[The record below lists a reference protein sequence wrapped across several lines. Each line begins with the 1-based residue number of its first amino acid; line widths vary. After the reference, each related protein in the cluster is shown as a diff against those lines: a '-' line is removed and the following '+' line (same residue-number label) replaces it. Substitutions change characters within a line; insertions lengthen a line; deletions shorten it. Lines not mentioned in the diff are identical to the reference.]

1 MITHAIHQKLIPGA
15 TAVLLFL
22 AAIAPIVLT
31 TPAIAQ
37 EFGFG
42 GDIALTYIPGSSHKL
57 YQINGDCDWVEW
69 DATLSSKTPTCNP
82 TISQTLTR
90 ADVLGD
96 GLGASFEHDGSLIVL
111 FGDTIGGTPYYS
123 KWARISNS
131 YMWQAGDPIARST
144 TQHAEDGLLLNFF
157 LTGTAPTVHALPVQ
171 PPPQEPGDIPVD
183 MGAFDIPNAGIS
195 LDGQIYII
203 CSTGTTVDINGNPD
217 YSGDYSVLAGFDET
231 NETFSSGRTISR
243 VADGGHFVYMGLYEA
258 PPWSLGEPLGGWIE
272 PMVVMFGLGVYR
284 DSNIYLS
291 MIPKSQFWSGV
302 DWQGNSSTLYFTGMG
317 HGHPEWSLNETDAVP
332 VVTDLDPSSPTIG
345 NFSVFYS
352 DQLGLW
358 LMTFD
363 GGRNSTSTTG
373 FYFTYA
379 TQPWGPWTTP
389 QFFYNDCRDGGYGNF
404 IFYYT
409 DKAHNDCPSAL
420 PAGTTTFPASA
431 GPTGPMI
438 GSNDPFTS
446 RGAAF
451 APQMIQRFTEMDG
464 NTLKIFYNLSTW
476 NPYAVVLMESDFEI
490 TRTH

>member
-1 MITHAIHQKLIPGA
+1 
-15 TAVLLFL
+15 
-22 AAIAPIVLT
+22 
-31 TPAIAQ
+31 
-37 EFGFG
+37 
-42 GDIALTYIPGSSHKL
+42 
-57 YQINGDCDWVEW
+57 
-69 DATLSSKTPTCNP
+69 
-82 TISQTLTR
+82 
-90 ADVLGD
+90 
-96 GLGASFEHDGSLIVL
+96 
-111 FGDTIGGTPYYS
+111 
-123 KWARISNS
+123 
-131 YMWQAGDPIARST
+131 
-144 TQHAEDGLLLNFF
+144 
-157 LTGTAPTVHALPVQ
+157 
-171 PPPQEPGDIPVD
+171 
-183 MGAFDIPNAGIS
+183 
-195 LDGQIYII
+195 
-203 CSTGTTVDINGNPD
+203 
-217 YSGDYSVLAGFDET
+217 
-231 NETFSSGRTISR
+231 
-243 VADGGHFVYMGLYEA
+243 
-258 PPWSLGEPLGGWIE
+258 
-272 PMVVMFGLGVYR
+272 
-284 DSNIYLS
+284 
-291 MIPKSQFWSGV
+291 
-302 DWQGNSSTLYFTGMG
+302 
-317 HGHPEWSLNETDAVP
+317 VP